1 MMQTVRD
8 YMGREIRLT
17 EDAIG
22 HISEDHPEL
31 LRIGLESSI
40 ADAIADPD
48 IVMRSRRRD
57 VGELFYKQRMS
68 DPFVNRHICVVVK
81 MLENYGYVWT
91 AYIVN
96 RLRRGEVIWRKE
108 Q

>member
-40 ADAIADPD
+40 ADTIADQ
-48 IVMRSRRRD
+48 IS
-57 VGELFYKQRMS
+57 
-68 DPFVNRHICVVVK
+68 
-81 MLENYGYVWT
+81 
-91 AYIVN
+91 
-96 RLRRGEVIWRKE
+96 
-108 Q
+108 

>member
-1 MMQTVRD
+1 
-8 YMGREIRLT
+8 
-17 EDAIG
+17 
-22 HISEDHPEL
+22 
-31 LRIGLESSI
+31 
-40 ADAIADPD
+40 
-48 IVMRSRRRD
+48 
-57 VGELFYKQRMS
+57 MS